1 MQPNHL
7 IALVGVLLIASSVTG
22 LVVVKEKLPGESNQ
36 WDFKTYHASFPT
48 AKGSVTDSGSTADG
62 GTGSSTLTIE
72 DVNLT
77 GGTLRIS
84 WTDNQPR
91 FRPSASVS
99 VDVQGPQDQAGSGQG
114 SSGSI
119 SIDLGPFSTAPNET
133 DIEALTIEDATKD
146 AFENN
151 PATTTGT
158 GDWTITLTVTRSG
171 FAGPFRQ
178 GSVDWTMTIEYE
190 NYSLLVALPE
200 GEQVGGETAI
210 HASDASVAG
219 VSA

>member
-1 MQPNHL
+1 
-7 IALVGVLLIASSVTG
+7 V
-22 LVVVKEKLPGESNQ
+22 
-36 WDFKTYHASFPT
+36 
-48 AKGSVTDSGSTADG
+48 
-62 GTGSSTLTIE
+62 
-72 DVNLT
+72 
-77 GGTLRIS
+77 
-84 WTDNQPR
+84 
-91 FRPSASVS
+91 
-99 VDVQGPQDQAGSGQG
+99 
-114 SSGSI
+114 
-119 SIDLGPFSTAPNET
+119 
-133 DIEALTIEDATKD
+133 EALTIEDATKD

-158 GDWTITLTVTRSG
+158 GDWTITLTVTRGG